1 MCDLKQHEKY
11 MAMAIEEA
19 KKAAGIE
26 EVPIGAV
33 IIKNGEVV
41 GRGFNRIETEQDPTC
56 HAEIIAIKDAS
67 SFLNSRRLIGC
78 TMYVTTEP
86 CSMCAGAS
94 VLARLDAIIAGA
106 PSDKS
111 GACGSVNNI
120 LESES
125 LNHRVEYT
133 VGVLGDECSELIS
146 SFFRELRATAEC
158 KNKVVEEFI

>member
-19 KKAAGIE
+19 KKAADID
-26 EVPIGAV
+26 EVPVGAV

-41 GRGFNRIETEQDPTC
+41 GRGFNRIETEKDPTF
-56 HAEIIAIKDAS
+56 HAEMIAIRDAT
-67 SFLNSRRLIGC
+67 SRLDSKWLVGC

-94 VLARLDAIIAGA
+94 VLARLDSIVAGA
-106 PSDKS
+106 KSDKS
-111 GACGSVNNI
+111 GACGSVKNI

-125 LNHRVEYT
+125 LNHKVGYT
-133 VGVLGDECSELIS
+133 VGILGEECSELLS
-146 SFFRELRATAEC
+146 SFFRELRAKSERT
-158 KNKVVEEFI
+158 K